1 MSTVLE
7 IESALKELPL
17 HEAQKLAQWLQ
28 RYLDQQT
35 AANDTRAIPTELRLP
50 DYAARRRMILGD
62 KVLPNMVILGRERER
77 W

>member
-7 IESALKELPL
+7 IESALKGLPL

-35 AANDTRAIPTELRLP
+35 AANNTRPISTELRLP

-62 KVLPNMVILGRERER
+62 KVLPNMVRVGRERER